1 MASIKRLFAPII
13 LIVSLVAGTT
23 LVFGTEAKIIAYYFH
38 GNARCPTCHKM
49 EQYTKEAIKE
59 NFESELANGSLIVR
73 TVNVEEE
80 GNEHYVE
87 DYQLYTKSLIIS
99 RVENGKE
106 IQHKNLTKIWEYV
119 RDKKKFLNYVTNEI
133 NNYLKDNQR

>member
-1 MASIKRLFAPII
+1 VVSVKRFFAPII
-13 LIVSLVAGTT
+13 LIVSLAAGTT
-23 LVFGTEAKIIAYYFH
+23 LVFGAEVKIIAYYFH

-49 EQYTKEAIKE
+49 EQYAKEAIKE
-59 NFESELANGSLIVR
+59 NFKDELANGLLVVK
-73 TVNVEEE
+73 TVNVEEK
-80 GNEHYVE
+80 GNEDYVE

-119 RDKKKFLNYVTNEI
+119 GDKNRFFDYVTSEI
-133 NNYLKDNQR
+133 NDYLKK

>member
-1 MASIKRLFAPII
+1 MVIKRFLALII
-13 LIVSLVAGTT
+13 LIVLLTMCTT
-23 LVFGTEAKIIAYYFH
+23 MVFAASVKIVAYYFH

-49 EQYTKEAIKE
+49 EQYTKEAIEE
-59 NFESELANGSLIVR
+59 NFKDELANGLLVVK
-73 TVNVEEE
+73 TVNVEEKE
-80 GNEHYVE
+80 NEHFVN

-119 RDKKKFLNYVTNEI
+119 RDKNKFFNYVTIEI
-133 NNYLKDNQR
+133 NNYLKDNQE